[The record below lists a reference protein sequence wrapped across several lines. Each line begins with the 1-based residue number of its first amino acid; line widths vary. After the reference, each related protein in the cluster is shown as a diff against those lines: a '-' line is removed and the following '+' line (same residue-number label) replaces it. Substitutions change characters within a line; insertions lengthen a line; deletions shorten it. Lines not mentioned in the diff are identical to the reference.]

1 MTDVRC
7 LAKVETLLAEAG
19 IREAPAIELAPAI
32 EPAAKERAPAPAEAE
47 AEDPVAIKAEPGSP
61 AARATEPKRKAADAA
76 AAGADAAGPEAV
88 VWYWKGDGGAQNG
101 WVAYDTETSAALEVR
116 SKRL

>member
-1 MTDVRC
+1 
-7 LAKVETLLAEAG
+7 VETLLAEAG